1 MKDPVRVWI
10 VCTPCPDSYYDGS
23 PNGMVFYDEEDAN
36 VYIRIGNGEYDGTDP
51 HYGEYALYLVKG
63 YLQ

>member
-10 VCTPCPDSYYDGS
+10 VCTPCHDSYYEGS

-36 VYIRIGNGEYDGTDP
+36 EYIRIGNGEYDSTDP
-51 HYGEYALYLVKG
+51 HYNDYALYLMKG

>member
-10 VCTPCPDSYYDGS
+10 VCTPCHDSYYEGS

-36 VYIRIGNGEYDGTDP
+36 EYIRIGNGEYDGTDP
-51 HYGEYALYLVKG
+51 HYNDYALYLMKG

>member
-10 VCTPCPDSYYDGS
+10 VCTPCPDSYYEGS
-23 PNGMVFYDEEDAN
+23 PNGMVFYDEEDAKE
-36 VYIRIGNGEYDGTDP
+36 YIQISNGEDDGTDP
-51 HYGEYALYLVKG
+51 HYNDHALYLVKG